1 MQFDELLAWLS
12 ICEAGL
18 SALWISSAM
27 EMLMGSFKLISA
39 SRVTPKSQK
48 IQNTQGP
55 VWGAA
60 GEGDDIFP

>member
-1 MQFDELLAWLS
+1 MQFDELLACPF
-12 ICEAGL
+12 ICDAGL
-18 SALWISSAM
+18 IWVSSAM

-48 IQNTQGP
+48 MKNTRGP

-60 GEGDDIFP
+60 GEGDEIVT